1 MNFDEQWLED
11 YYKRQ
16 GKPQPGVLLV
26 PVEKKSKYRNNRVK
40 VDGFMFD
47 SQFEADY
54 YADLKL
60 QLRAGVIKG
69 FCRQPR
75 FPLIDGREYVA
86 DFIVFN
92 LDGTAEIIDT
102 KGVLTDVYKLKRDM
116 FKERYPKLGIKE
128 VYRNGLV

>member
-1 MNFDEQWLED
+1 MSWTEQEFEE

-26 PVEKKSKYRNNRVK
+26 PAEKKSKYHNNRVK
-40 VDGFMFD
+40 VDGFCFD
-47 SQFEADY
+47 SQLEADY

-60 QLRAGVIKG
+60 QLRAGVIRG
-69 FCRQPR
+69 FCRQPE
-75 FPLIDGREYVA
+75 FILTPSQVYKP

-102 KGVLTDVYKLKRDM
+102 KGVLTQVYINKKKV
-116 FKERYPKLGIKE
+116 FKDKYPKLEIKE
-128 VYRNGLV
+128 VYRE

>member
-1 MNFDEQWLED
+1 MNWSEQELEE

-40 VDGFMFD
+40 VDGFLFD

-60 QLRAGVIKG
+60 QLRAGVIRG
-69 FCRQPR
+69 FCKQPR
-75 FPLIDGREYVA
+75 FVLTEGREYVA

-102 KGVLTDVYKLKRDM
+102 KGILTDVYKLKRDI
-116 FKERYPKLGIKE
+116 FKKKYPKLEIKE
-128 VYRNGLV
+128 VYRDG